1 MWDLRY
7 AGFIPEPERF
17 FGGGHGNP
25 FWEIYQQLQIWDD
38 TMQMAESQEEL
49 NGLLMKGKDES
60 EIVAESS
67 TFKELLSPLGLITS

>member
-1 MWDLRY
+1 
-7 AGFIPEPERF
+7 
-17 FGGGHGNP
+17 
-25 FWEIYQQLQIWDD
+25 
-38 TMQMAESQEEL
+38 MAESQEEL